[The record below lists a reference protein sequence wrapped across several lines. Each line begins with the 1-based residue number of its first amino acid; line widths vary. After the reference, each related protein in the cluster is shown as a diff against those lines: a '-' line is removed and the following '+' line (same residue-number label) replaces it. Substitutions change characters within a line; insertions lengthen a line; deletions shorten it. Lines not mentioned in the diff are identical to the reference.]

1 MPGFDGAQMDRTAL
15 VKSTRS
21 TGGPAGLDPVNSEG
35 SGSKLAIGILFA
47 TILIDFLGYSILI
60 PVLPHFVSS
69 FGVGASGIGLI
80 TALYAVGLVLF
91 LPLWGWISDR
101 IGRRPVLLVS
111 LLGTAASFLVL
122 AFAGSLTTVLVA
134 RFMGGFFGASIGTAQ
149 AAMTDLTDE
158 GSRAQGMG
166 VIGAASGIGLVVGT
180 ALGGVLGGIDPT
192 LPFYATAAIAGLNF
206 LLAAWALPESKQP
219 VASESSGRDFVR
231 ALVPAPVW
239 VFASVHSGAQ
249 RLYLF
254 LFLQLFFAFS
264 VIESMF
270 PLFATA
276 RFGWGE
282 LQVGLF
288 MASIALVLGAMQ
300 GLAVGALTRRF
311 GEPAMTAFGFA
322 LTGVAFAGLGLSHS
336 FPLLCV
342 SAVCV
347 AIGSG
352 VAFPAFT
359 SLFSKASGA
368 HEQGAA
374 LSRSQAMIHT
384 GRALGAYSWGV
395 VFESSGASTPF
406 LFAGAVLLAALVL
419 FLATARVLL
428 PPP

>member
-1 MPGFDGAQMDRTAL
+1 MDRTAL
-15 VKSTRS
+15 AKSTRS
-21 TGGPAGLDPVNSEG
+21 TGGPAGPAPVNSERT
-35 SGSKLAIGILFA
+35 GSKLAIAILFA
-47 TILIDFLGYSILI
+47 TILIDFIGYSILI

-69 FGVGASGIGLI
+69 LGVGASGIGLI

-91 LPLWGWISDR
+91 LPLWGWVSDR

-111 LLGTAASFLVL
+111 LLGTALSFLLL
-122 AFAGSLTTVLVA
+122 AFAKSLTVVLVA
-134 RFMGGFFGASIGTAQ
+134 RFLGGFFGASIGTAQ

-158 GSRAQGMG
+158 GSRAQGLG

-192 LPFYATAAIAGLNF
+192 LPFHATAAIAGLNF
-206 LLAAWALPESKQP
+206 VLAAWALPESKTP
-219 VASESSGRDFVR
+219 VATESGWHDFGR
-231 ALVPAPVW
+231 ALVPAPVA
-239 VFASVHSGAQ
+239 VLGNVHGSAQ
-249 RLYLF
+249 RLYLL

-270 PLFATA
+270 PLFADQ

-282 LQVGLF
+282 MQTGLF
-288 MASIALVLGAMQ
+288 MASIALILGAMQ
-300 GLAVGALTRRF
+300 GLAVGALSRRF
-311 GEPAMTAFGFA
+311 GESAMAAFGFA
-322 LTGVAFAGLGLSHS
+322 LTGVAFIGLGLSHS
-336 FPLLCV
+336 FPMLCA

-352 VAFPAFT
+352 IAFPAFT

-406 LFAGAVLLAALVL
+406 LLAGAVLLAALLV
-419 FLATARVLL
+419 FLAAARVLL
-428 PPP
+428 PQP

>member
-1 MPGFDGAQMDRTAL
+1 MNSPRAG
-15 VKSTRS
+15 TR
-21 TGGPAGLDPVNSEG
+21 
-35 SGSKLAIGILFA
+35 LAVGILFA

-69 FGVGASGIGLI
+69 LGVGASGIGLI

-91 LPLWGWISDR
+91 LPLWGWVSDR

-111 LLGTAASFLVL
+111 LLGTAASFVL
-122 AFAGSLTTVLVA
+122 LASAGSLTMVLIA

-166 VIGAASGIGLVVGT
+166 VIGAASGVGLVVGT

-192 LPFYATAAIAGLNF
+192 LPFHATAAIAGLNF
-206 LLAAWALPESKQP
+206 LLAAWALPESKAP
-219 VASESSGRDFVR
+219 VASDSGWQGFGR

-239 VFASVHSGAQ
+239 VFANVHGGAQ

-254 LFLQLFFAFS
+254 LFLQLFFGFS

-282 LQVGLF
+282 MQVGLF
-288 MASIALVLGAMQ
+288 MASIALILGAMQ
-300 GLAVGALTRRF
+300 GLAVGALSRRF
-311 GEPAMTAFGFA
+311 GESAMTAFGLG
-322 LTGVAFAGLGLSHS
+322 LTGFAFIGLALSHS
-336 FPLLCV
+336 FPVLCA

-347 AIGSG
+347 ALGSG
-352 VAFPAFT
+352 IAFPAFT
-359 SLFSKASGA
+359 SLFTKSTGA

-395 VFESSGASTPF
+395 VFESSGASQPF
-406 LFAGAVLLAALVL
+406 VFAGLVLLAALLL

-428 PPP
+428 PQP

>member
-1 MPGFDGAQMDRTAL
+1 MDRTAL
-15 VKSTRS
+15 AKSTRS
-21 TGGPAGLDPVNSEG
+21 TGGPAGPAPVNSARG
-35 SGSKLAIGILFA
+35 GSKLAIGILFA
-47 TILIDFLGYSILI
+47 TILIDFIGYSILI

-69 FGVGASGIGLI
+69 LGVGASGIGLI

-91 LPLWGWISDR
+91 LPLWGWVSDR

-111 LLGTAASFLVL
+111 LLGTAVSFLLL
-122 AFAGSLTTVLVA
+122 AFARSLTTVLVA
-134 RFMGGFFGASIGTAQ
+134 RFLGGFFGASIGTAQ

-158 GSRAQGMG
+158 GSRAQGLG
-166 VIGAASGIGLVVGT
+166 VIGAASGIGLVLGT

-192 LPFYATAAIAGLNF
+192 LPFHATAAIAGLNF
-206 LLAAWALPESKQP
+206 LLAAWALPESKAP
-219 VASESSGRDFVR
+219 VTTDSGWHGFGR

-270 PLFATA
+270 PLFASA

-282 LQVGLF
+282 LQTGLF

-300 GLAVGALTRRF
+300 GLAVGGLSRRF
-311 GEPAMTAFGFA
+311 GESAMTAFGFA
-322 LTGVAFAGLGLSHS
+322 LTGIAFVGLGLSHS
-336 FPLLCV
+336 LPFLFA

-347 AIGSG
+347 ALGSG

-359 SLFSKASGA
+359 SLFTKAAGA

-395 VFESSGASTPF
+395 VFESSGASQPF

-428 PPP
+428 PQP

>member
-1 MPGFDGAQMDRTAL
+1 LDRSAL
-15 VKSTRS
+15 ANDTRS
-21 TGGPAGLDPVNSEG
+21 TGDPAGPEPVKEPRA
-35 SGSKLAIGILFA
+35 GSKLAVGVLFA

-69 FGVGASGIGLI
+69 FGIGASGIGLI

-101 IGRRPVLLVS
+101 VGRRPVLLVS
-111 LLGTAASFLVL
+111 LLGTAASFLLL
-122 AFAGSLTTVLVA
+122 AFASSLTMVLVA

-192 LPFYATAAIAGLNF
+192 LPFHATAAIAGLNF
-206 LLAAWALPESKQP
+206 LLAAWALPESKTQ
-219 VASESSGRDFVR
+219 VSSESGWRGFGRS
-231 ALVPAPVW
+231 LVPAPVW
-239 VFASVHSGAQ
+239 VFASVHGGRE
-249 RLYLF
+249 RLYLL
-254 LFLQLFFAFS
+254 LFLQLFFSFS

-270 PLFATA
+270 PLFAAA

-282 LQVGLF
+282 LQTGLF
-288 MASIALVLGAMQ
+288 IAAIALVLGATQ
-300 GLAVGALTRRF
+300 GLAVGRLSRDW
-311 GEPAMTAFGFA
+311 GESTMTAVGLA
-322 LTGVAFAGLGLSHS
+322 LTGLAFAGIALSHS
-336 FPLLCV
+336 VGLLCV
-342 SAVCV
+342 SSVCV

-352 VAFPAFT
+352 IAFPAFT
-359 SLFSKASGA
+359 SLFSKAAGT
-368 HEQGAA
+368 HETGAA

-395 VFESSGASTPF
+395 VFDASGASTPF
-406 LFAGAVLLAALVL
+406 LLAGAVLLGALVV
-419 FLATARVLL
+419 FLATSRVLL
-428 PPP
+428 TQP